1 MKAKWI
7 LSNSGDASWK
17 DWRIWEVRL
26 HALGAKPTWDAYK
39 LDTIN
44 KYPRG
49 ANPYLQNFATR
60 EEAMHWCET
69 MEAVGA

>member
-1 MKAKWI
+1 MKADWYVVRGG
-7 LSNSGDASWK
+7 SVVWK
-17 DWRIWEVRL
+17 DWVVWEVRL

-39 LDTIN
+39 LDTVT
-44 KYPRG
+44 KYPIG
-49 ANPYLQNFATR
+49 ANPYMANFATR